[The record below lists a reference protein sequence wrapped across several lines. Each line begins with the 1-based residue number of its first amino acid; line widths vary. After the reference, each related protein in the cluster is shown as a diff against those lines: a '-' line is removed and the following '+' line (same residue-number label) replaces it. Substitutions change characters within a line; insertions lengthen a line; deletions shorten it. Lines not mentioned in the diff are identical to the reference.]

1 MPSAPVTPAA
11 TARGGYDRPPSNAQ
25 NATTMP
31 VDPTK
36 HDAMRRPIAAL
47 WSTPDDYRVGGH
59 SGTLAQSAILALK
72 SSIWAN
78 RSRGRRET
86 TEEIESL
93 SLCSFSDRRRLH
105 SDRSATLDPEGNGGL
120 GNNAD
125 P

>member
-59 SGTLAQSAILALK
+59 SEHWPSQPSWPLSRASGPTGVVGGAR
-72 SSIWAN
+72 
-78 RSRGRRET
+78 RSEERRVGKE
-86 TEEIESL
+86 
-93 SLCSFSDRRRLH
+93 C
-105 SDRSATLDPEGNGGL
+105 GWGWWW
-120 GNNAD
+120 
-125 P
+125 